1 MCRPQINQNEGSTLP
16 FTEFGRLHWAVTCP
30 KRTQIVVRKANT
42 SQAKPM
48 VFAMFKCLF
57 DFSGVWFGFF
67 IVSIQRECPT
77 CLSAFRFSGGLEG
90 QNHEKQQVMA
100 GPCEQ

>member
-1 MCRPQINQNEGSTLP
+1 MASKCAGHKSIRMKAAPYLSQNLDDSIGQS
-16 FTEFGRLHWAVTCP
+16 HVP
-30 KRTQIVVRKANT
+30 KEHRSLSENT

-48 VFAMFKCLF
+48 VFAVFKGVF

-77 CLSAFRFSGGLEG
+77 CLSAFRFSGRLEG
-90 QNHEKQQVMA
+90 QNHEKQ
-100 GPCEQ
+100 